1 MKLWSLPVRRNSGD
15 RHLNDPNSFT
25 RLLNLGDLGVC
36 PRISLCLFVAIFPF
50 EIGAVLTG
58 THLHKIDETPTGVG
72 ARFQYH
78 FTRQIALDAEFV
90 DYRKKTSALFGTK
103 TGFRFDR
110 FGVFGKG
117 RLGFWHFSNFSKSY
131 FAADTG
137 GVLEY
142 YPSSRTVV
150 RIDIG
155 DTIIFYGGAQLGTVH
170 NFQPGLGFSY
180 KF

>member
-1 MKLWSLPVRRNSGD
+1 M
-15 RHLNDPNSFT
+15 
-25 RLLNLGDLGVC
+25 
-36 PRISLCLFVAIFPF
+36 AIFPF

-58 THLHKIDETPTGVG
+58 THLHKIDEAPIGIG
-72 ARFQYH
+72 ARFLYN
-78 FTRQIALDAEFV
+78 FTKQFALDTEV
-90 DYRKKTSALFGTK
+90 VGYPGKTSALFGTK

-117 RLGFWHFSNFSKSY
+117 RLGFWHF
-131 FAADTG
+131 
-137 GVLEY
+137 
-142 YPSSRTVV
+142 SRTVV

>member
-1 MKLWSLPVRRNSGD
+1 VATSL
-15 RHLNDPNSFT
+15 HAQT
-25 RLLNLGDLGVC
+25 T
-36 PRISLCLFVAIFPF
+36 SL
-50 EIGAVLTG
+50 EIGLGLTG
-58 THLHKIDETPTGVG
+58 THLHKIDETPVGVG
-72 ARFQYH
+72 ARFLCN
-78 FTRQIALDAEFV
+78 FTQRFALDTELAR
-90 DYRKKTSALFGTK
+90 YPGKTSGFFGAK
-103 TGFRFDR
+103 TGLRLNR

-117 RLGFWHFSNFSKSY
+117 RPGFWHFTRWY

-150 RIDIG
+150 RIDVG
-155 DTIIFYGGAQLGTVH
+155 DTIIFYGGARLGTVH

>member
-1 MKLWSLPVRRNSGD
+1 M
-15 RHLNDPNSFT
+15 
-25 RLLNLGDLGVC
+25 
-36 PRISLCLFVAIFPF
+36 CLFAAIFPF

-58 THLHKIDETPTGVG
+58 THLHKIDEAPIGIG
-72 ARFQYH
+72 ARFLYN
-78 FTRQIALDAEFV
+78 FTKQFALDTEV
-90 DYRKKTSALFGTK
+90 VGYPGKTSALFGTK

-117 RLGFWHFSNFSKSY
+117 RLGFWHFSRSY